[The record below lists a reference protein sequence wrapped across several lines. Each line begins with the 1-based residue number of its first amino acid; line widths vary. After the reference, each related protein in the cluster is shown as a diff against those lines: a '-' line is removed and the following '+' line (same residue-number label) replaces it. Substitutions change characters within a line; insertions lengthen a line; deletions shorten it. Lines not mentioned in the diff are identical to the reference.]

1 MISLAQQNV
10 RLPSLATIRAFE
22 SAARLGSFGRA
33 AEELCI
39 TASAV
44 GKRITQLETLLG
56 KTLFDRGSRG
66 VVLTATG
73 HEYLEQIETALHLLS
88 DVSLHHRSK
97 KTRESIRLVT
107 TPSFG
112 HYVLGPHLH
121 EFTQAHPNLDMSV
134 VMSIPYLDIGPSQA
148 DFWIRFGLGRYP
160 GAVSELLTN
169 DLVFPACSP
178 DYLHRYGPMRK
189 PSDLRYEDLLHSPL
203 DPWKPWFDAAGLDWP
218 EPEEGVSFF
227 DLGMAMAAA
236 CAGQGVMI
244 TRRSLAGPCLNDG
257 RLVAPFAI
265 TAAPDSHYYLCHDAS
280 MPLTGVRLSFSL
292 WLKDLCRQM
301 LHVPLG
307 P

>member
-1 MISLAQQNV
+1 MTSLVQQNL

-33 AEELCI
+33 AEELCL

-44 GKRITQLETLLG
+44 GKRITQLEALLG
-56 KTLFDRGSRG
+56 QPLFDRGSRG
-66 VVLTATG
+66 VALTAVG
-73 HEYLEQIETALHLLS
+73 HEYLEQIGTALHLLS
-88 DVSLHHRSK
+88 DVSLHHRAQK
-97 KTRESIRLVT
+97 PRESLRLVT

-112 HYVLGPHLH
+112 HWVLGPHLH
-121 EFTQAHPNLDMSV
+121 EFMRMHPTLDLSV

-160 GAVSELLTN
+160 GAVSELLT
-169 DLVFPACSP
+169 DDVVFPACSP
-178 DYLHRYGPMRK
+178 EYLRRHGPMSR
-189 PSDLRYEDLLHSPL
+189 PADLVFDDLLHSPL

-244 TRRSLAGPCLNDG
+244 TRRSLASRCLQAG
-257 RLVAPFAI
+257 QLVAPFSV

-280 MPLTGVRLSFSL
+280 VPLVGIRLSFSL
-292 WLKDLCRQM
+292 WLRDLCRRIPD
-301 LHVPLG
+301 LP
-307 P
+307 

>member
-33 AEELCI
+33 AEELFL

-56 KTLFDRGSRG
+56 QALFDRGSRG
-66 VVLTATG
+66 VALTAAG
-73 HEYLEQIETALHLLS
+73 HEYLEQIETALHLLT

-97 KTRESIRLVT
+97 RPRESIRLVT

-112 HYVLGPHLH
+112 HYVLGPHLL
-121 EFTQAHPNLDMSV
+121 EFTQDHPNLDMSV

-160 GAVSELLTN
+160 GAVSELLT
-169 DLVFPACSP
+169 DDQVFPACSP
-178 DYLHRYGPMRK
+178 DYLRRHGPLRT
-189 PSDLRYEDLLHSPL
+189 PADLHYAHLLHSPL
-203 DPWKPWFDAAGLDWP
+203 DPWKPWFDAAGLDWS
-218 EPEEGVSFF
+218 EPEEGTSFF

-236 CAGQGVMI
+236 CAGHGVMI
-244 TRRSLAGPCLNDG
+244 MRRSLASACLNDG

-292 WLKDLCRQM
+292 WLKDLCRRIPP
-301 LHVPLG
+301 VSLG
-307 P
+307 V

>member
-1 MISLAQQNV
+1 MTSLVQQNL

-33 AEELCI
+33 AEELCL

-44 GKRITQLETLLG
+44 GKRITQLEALLG
-56 KTLFDRGSRG
+56 QPLFDRGSRG
-66 VVLTATG
+66 VALTAVG
-73 HEYLEQIETALHLLS
+73 HEYLEQIGTALHLLS
-88 DVSLHHRSK
+88 DVSLHHRAQK
-97 KTRESIRLVT
+97 PRESLRLVT

-112 HYVLGPHLH
+112 HWVLGPHLH
-121 EFTQAHPNLDMSV
+121 EFMRMHPTLDLSV

-160 GAVSELLTN
+160 GAVSELLT
-169 DLVFPACSP
+169 DDVVFPACP
-178 DYLHRYGPMRK
+178 PEYLRRHGPMSR
-189 PSDLRYEDLLHSPL
+189 PADLVFDDLLHSPL

-244 TRRSLAGPCLNDG
+244 TRRSLASRCLQAG
-257 RLVAPFAI
+257 QLVAPFPV

-280 MPLTGVRLSFSL
+280 VPLVGIRLSFSL
-292 WLKDLCRQM
+292 WLRDLCRRIPD
-301 LHVPLG
+301 LP
-307 P
+307 